1 MTVFKDVRKLA
12 AAAAAAAID
21 IVKGKAFPTTGTVV
35 TKGRSKEPAFLIAPQ
50 SITKANYTL
59 LFTSGWFK
67 KSDVCN
73 GIYKQY
79 CK

>member
-1 MTVFKDVRKLA
+1 MSDRAAKA
-12 AAAAAAAID
+12 AATAAID
-21 IVKGKAFPTTGTVV
+21 IVKGKKVPTTGFVT

-50 SITKANYTL
+50 SITKKNYTL
-59 LFTSGWFK
+59 LFTSGFLK

-73 GIYKQY
+73 GEYAKF